1 MTTRDATADEGIV
14 FLRFQLRVIFQKT
27 FVFEYYNS
35 LFTWG
40 YTFIANFWS
49 AVYGLCFPRNEV
61 GRDNEQWRN
70 TRKEAE

>member
-27 FVFEYYNS
+27 FVFEYCNS

-40 YTFIANFWS
+40 YTFIANF
-49 AVYGLCFPRNEV
+49 
-61 GRDNEQWRN
+61 
-70 TRKEAE
+70 